1 MRTYE
6 EMVSE
11 FASFDAVG
19 KEKWIDSLALEEM
32 QNFRTGLTG
41 VNTSG
46 DWIRSFGYWISYID
60 AAISDRIGETR
71 EEKLKELG
79 I

>member
-1 MRTYE
+1 MRKYE

-11 FASFDAVG
+11 FASFDVVG

-32 QNFRTGLTG
+32 RNFRTGLIG
-41 VNTSG
+41 VNIIG
-46 DWIRSFGYWISYID
+46 DWLSHWISYID
-60 AAISDRIGETR
+60 AAISDRIVEKR

>member
-11 FASFDAVG
+11 FASFDVIG
-19 KEKWIDSLALEEM
+19 KEKWINNLVLEEM
-32 QNFRTGLTG
+32 KNFRAGLNNVHIHTPQ
-41 VNTSG
+41 
-46 DWIRSFGYWISYID
+46 DWIRYWISYID
-60 AAISDRIGETR
+60 VEISNRIGETR
-71 EEKLKELG
+71 EERLKGLG